1 MSAGRMRIPSYT
13 YVTYIIL
20 PTADM
25 LPQTQDIGH
34 KPLLWGLW
42 PMSFPP
48 YESVF
53 CVYSDWSMGIIQPD
67 KPCGMLL
74 LGFSHTFYIYAVTP
88 LHAFPRIHPCD
99 ICSRHSFPFL
109 LLRVM
114 TTTTMMRLIVEPMA
128 LAMKSSQSPERRP
141 PVQQACRISMTPLM
155 MTGISHT
162 RENSI
167 LPVALLPSLLR
178 RRSMPIR
185 SPKTRYMETCAHLS
199 MSLTS
204 LTGVSGISIRHTVHI
219 AATHNADNGYE
230 IRILSIFSII
240 CMILI
245 QK

>member
-1 MSAGRMRIPSYT
+1 MSARRMRIPSYT

-53 CVYSDWSMGIIQPD
+53 CVYSDWSMGHNTALQTMWQAPAW
-67 KPCGMLL
+67 
-74 LGFSHTFYIYAVTP
+74 FFHTFYIYAVTP
-88 LHAFPRIHPCD
+88 LHASPRIHPCD

-155 MTGISHT
+155 MTGITHT

-178 RRSMPIR
+178 RCSMPIR

-240 CMILI
+240 RMILI

>member
-1 MSAGRMRIPSYT
+1 MSAGRMRILSYT

-34 KPLLWGLW
+34 KLLLWGLW

-74 LGFSHTFYIYAVTP
+74 LGFFPHLYIYAVTP
-88 LHAFPRIHPCD
+88 LHASPRIHPCD

-178 RRSMPIR
+178 RCSMPIR

-240 CMILI
+240 RMILI

>member
-1 MSAGRMRIPSYT
+1 MSARRMRIPSYT

-25 LPQTQDIGH
+25 LPQTQNIGH

-88 LHAFPRIHPCD
+88 LHASPRIHPCD

-114 TTTTMMRLIVEPMA
+114 TTVTMMRLIVEPMA

-178 RRSMPIR
+178 RCSMPIR
-185 SPKTRYMETCAHLS
+185 SPRTRYIVTCAHLS

-230 IRILSIFSII
+230 IRILSISSII
-240 CMILI
+240 RMILI

>member
-1 MSAGRMRIPSYT
+1 MSPGRMRIPSYT

-20 PTADM
+20 LTADM

-42 PMSFPP
+42 SMSFSP

-74 LGFSHTFYIYAVTP
+74 LGLSHTFYIYAVTP
-88 LHAFPRIHPCD
+88 LHASPRIHPCD

-240 CMILI
+240 RMILI

>member
-1 MSAGRMRIPSYT
+1 MSAGRMRILSYA

-53 CVYSDWSMGIIQPD
+53 CVYSDWSMRHIQSD

-88 LHAFPRIHPCD
+88 LHASPRIHPCD

-114 TTTTMMRLIVEPMA
+114 TTVTMMRLIVEPMA

-240 CMILI
+240 RMILI

>member
-34 KPLLWGLW
+34 KLLLWGLW

-74 LGFSHTFYIYAVTP
+74 LGFFPHLYIYAVTP
-88 LHAFPRIHPCD
+88 LHASPRIHPCD
-99 ICSRHSFPFL
+99 IYSRHSFSFL

-240 CMILI
+240 RMILI

>member
-1 MSAGRMRIPSYT
+1 MSAGRMRILSYT

-25 LPQTQDIGH
+25 LPQTQNIGH

-53 CVYSDWSMGIIQPD
+53 CVYSDWSMGHIQSD

-88 LHAFPRIHPCD
+88 LHASPCIHPCD

-114 TTTTMMRLIVEPMA
+114 TTVTMMRLIVEPMA

-167 LPVALLPSLLR
+167 LPVAFLPSLLR

-240 CMILI
+240 RMILI

>member
-1 MSAGRMRIPSYT
+1 MSAGRMRILSYT

-88 LHAFPRIHPCD
+88 LHASPRIHPCD
-99 ICSRHSFPFL
+99 ICSRHSFSFL

-167 LPVALLPSLLR
+167 LHVALLPSLLR
-178 RRSMPIR
+178 RCSMPIR
-185 SPKTRYMETCAHLS
+185 SPRMRYMETCAHLS

-240 CMILI
+240 RMILI